1 MNRNKTLRRPAN
13 TDISGTDYSVNQS
26 LEVMLSNELGSMY
39 KRPWHRL
46 DRGLR
51 LNRIRAFTE
60 GLGATRGL
68 KQSEQ
73 VALLSLLTKA
83 LDRKLL
89 NSKTA
94 VVYDND
100 KEEITEIK
108 PLVMHQSANG
118 DFLFQLLERRNAVTF
133 RKRPTTP
140 TSDAVPSQGVK
151 NETI

>member
-1 MNRNKTLRRPAN
+1 
-13 TDISGTDYSVNQS
+13 
-26 LEVMLSNELGSMY
+26 MY

-94 VVYDND
+94 VIYDND

-140 TSDAVPSQGVK
+140 TADVASQGVK
-151 NETI
+151 TETI